1 MTTLSLGPVARPSR
15 INAIDVARGFAL
27 LGILAVNIKFFAEP
41 FGAMMQLA
49 PPEGVGNMIVHYFT
63 KIFCEGKFYP
73 LFSMLFGMGLML
85 QRGRAEDA
93 GRSIYKPYLRRLA
106 ALFFLGLG
114 HALLLWYGDI
124 LFVYS
129 LAGTV
134 LLFLSSCRPKTL
146 LIVGGAFL
154 FLSLTLSGG
163 FAALNMYNLEQMK
176 QVEAEKTAKASE
188 SATPKPDGASTG
200 EPGTPPAA
208 QTPATTPA
216 TTPET
221 SSAAPESDAADAPKG
236 DASTPAADSL
246 SANSAG
252 GDAAGANGAGVPR
265 DQDFERFL
273 ERTFSPEIAEFFK
286 KLAKGKVTGGPK
298 DALWMA
304 AEESAYRDGGFLSA
318 LAIRALSWG
327 IFLIVCVVGFFWQ
340 VGALFCLGGAL
351 LKLRFFDPDRAHWRK
366 RAIALGVV
374 LGLPLSLVGVFGLNM
389 FPDHKVMA
397 GVAMNFGI
405 NLGGPLMALAY
416 ISIWAT
422 LVERGV
428 FSGLTRALANAGRM
442 ALTNYL
448 CQTLICT
455 TIFYWYGFGLFGSF
469 NEVQRLGVVLAVY
482 AVELAW
488 SAWWLTRFRFGPMEW
503 LWRTITYWKLQPM
516 NRAE

>member
-1 MTTLSLGPVARPSR
+1 MSTLSLGPVARQSR
-15 INAIDVARGFAL
+15 ISAIDVARGFAL
-27 LGILAVNIKFFAEP
+27 LGILSVNIKFFAEP
-41 FGAMMQLA
+41 FGQMMQLA

-85 QRGRAEDA
+85 QRGRADEA

-124 LFVYS
+124 LFLYS

-134 LLFLSSCRPKTL
+134 LLFLSSCRPRTL
-146 LIVGGAFL
+146 LIVGSVFL

-176 QVEAEKTAKASE
+176 QAETEKKTKAAKDATTPGTEAPLQADAS
-188 SATPKPDGASTG
+188 
-200 EPGTPPAA
+200 TPPA
-208 QTPATTPA
+208 ATTPA
-216 TTPET
+216 T
-221 SSAAPESDAADAPKG
+221 SSASPESDAAIAPKG
-236 DASTPAADSL
+236 DASTPSGDAL
-246 SANSAG
+246 SAKTTTGA
-252 GDAAGANGAGVPR
+252 AAGANAGGGASN
-265 DQDFERFL
+265 QDFERFL
-273 ERTFSPEIAEFFK
+273 DRTFSPKVAEFFRK
-286 KLAKGKVTGGPK
+286 MTQSKVTGGPK

-351 LKLRFFDPDRAHWRK
+351 LKLRFFDPDRAHWRR
-366 RAIALGVV
+366 RAIVLGVV
-374 LGLPLSLVGVFGLNM
+374 LGLPLSLVGVFGM
-389 FPDHKVMA
+389 SFFPNHKVLA
-397 GVAMNFGI
+397 GVAMNFGV

-422 LVERGV
+422 LVERGAL
-428 FSGLTRALANAGRM
+428 SGVTRVLANTGRM

-469 NEVQRLGVVLAVY
+469 NDVQRFGVVLAVY

-488 SAWWLTRFRFGPMEW
+488 SSWWLARFRFGPMEW

-516 NRAE
+516 RRDP

>member
-1 MTTLSLGPVARPSR
+1 MSTLSLGPVARPSR

-27 LGILAVNIKFFAEP
+27 LGILSVNIKFFAEP
-41 FGAMMQLA
+41 FGAMMQLT
-49 PPEGVGNMIVHYFT
+49 PPDGLGNVIVHYFT

-106 ALFFLGLG
+106 ALFLIGLS

-134 LLFLSSCRPKTL
+134 LLLLSWCRPRTL
-146 LIVGGAFL
+146 LIVAGAFL

-163 FAALNMYNLEQMK
+163 FAALNMYNLEKLQEI
-176 QVEAEKTAKASE
+176 EAAKKAKA
-188 SATPKPDGASTG
+188 A
-200 EPGTPPAA
+200 
-208 QTPATTPA
+208 
-216 TTPET
+216 ET
-221 SSAAPESDAADAPKG
+221 EQAGDSSAAPETLN
-236 DASTPAADSL
+236 STPSEQK
-246 SANSAG
+246 
-252 GDAAGANGAGVPR
+252 AAGESTAAPASVPAEASKSPAR
-265 DQDFERFL
+265 DQDLEEFL
-273 ERTFSPEIAEFFK
+273 DRTFSPEVAGFFK
-286 KLAKGKVTGGPK
+286 KMAAGKVTGGPK

-304 AEESAYRDGGFLSA
+304 AEESAYRDGGFASA

-340 VGALFCLGGAL
+340 VGALFCFGAAIV
-351 LKLRFFDPDRAHWRK
+351 KLRFFDADRAAWRK

-374 LGLPLSLVGVFGLNM
+374 LGLPLSLVGVFGMSLLPN
-389 FPDHKVMA
+389 HKIIA
-397 GVAMNFGI
+397 GVAMNVGV
-405 NLGGPLMALAY
+405 NLGGPLLALAY
-416 ISIWAT
+416 ISVWAT
-422 LVERGV
+422 LVEKGV
-428 FSGLTRALANAGRM
+428 VSGLTRALANAGRM

-455 TIFYWYGFGLFGSF
+455 TIFYWYGFGLFGTF
-469 NEVQRLGVVLAVY
+469 NDVQRLGVVLAVY

-488 SAWWLTRFRFGPMEW
+488 SSWWLARFRFGPMEW

-516 NRAE
+516 KREA

>member
-49 PPEGVGNMIVHYFT
+49 PPEGIGNMIVHYFT

-85 QRGRAEDA
+85 QRGRADEA
-93 GRSIYKPYLRRLA
+93 GRSIYKPYLRRLV
-106 ALFFLGLG
+106 ALFLIGLS

-146 LIVGGAFL
+146 LIVGSVFL

-163 FAALNMYNLEQMK
+163 FQALNMYNLEQKK
-176 QVEAEKTAKASE
+176 QAEQKAE
-188 SATPKPDGASTG
+188 TGGSATPKPEGANAG
-200 EPGTPPAA
+200 EAGTPPAA
-208 QTPATTPA
+208 ALPATAPA
-216 TTPET
+216 TSGE
-221 SSAAPESDAADAPKG
+221 APATDAAN
-236 DASTPAADSL
+236 AATG
-246 SANSAG
+246 A
-252 GDAAGANGAGVPR
+252 AAGANAGGGASN
-265 DQDFERFL
+265 QDFERFL
-273 ERTFSPEIAEFFK
+273 DRTFSPKVAEFFK
-286 KLAKGKVTGGPK
+286 KMTQGKVTGGPK
-298 DALWMA
+298 ESLWMA
-304 AEESAYRDGGFLSA
+304 AEESAYRDGGFFSA

-366 RAIALGVV
+366 RAFVLGVV
-374 LGLPLSLVGVFGLNM
+374 LGLPLSVVGVFGLDMLPN
-389 FPDHKVMA
+389 HKVIA
-397 GVAMNFGI
+397 GVAMSFGI

-488 SAWWLTRFRFGPMEW
+488 SAWWLARFRFGPMEW
-503 LWRTITYWKLQPM
+503 LWRTITYWKSQPM

>member
-1 MTTLSLGPVARPSR
+1 VKPVSRPRYRHHRCTSHGTGHVR
-15 INAIDVARGFAL
+15 RSASNRRRQRAAT
-27 LGILAVNIKFFAEP
+27 
-41 FGAMMQLA
+41 GA
-49 PPEGVGNMIVHYFT
+49 
-63 KIFCEGKFYP
+63 
-73 LFSMLFGMGLML
+73 
-85 QRGRAEDA
+85 
-93 GRSIYKPYLRRLA
+93 
-106 ALFFLGLG
+106 
-114 HALLLWYGDI
+114 
-124 LFVYS
+124 
-129 LAGTV
+129 
-134 LLFLSSCRPKTL
+134 
-146 LIVGGAFL
+146 
-154 FLSLTLSGG
+154 
-163 FAALNMYNLEQMK
+163 
-176 QVEAEKTAKASE
+176 
-188 SATPKPDGASTG
+188 
-200 EPGTPPAA
+200 
-208 QTPATTPA
+208 
-216 TTPET
+216 
-221 SSAAPESDAADAPKG
+221 
-236 DASTPAADSL
+236 
-246 SANSAG
+246 
-252 GDAAGANGAGVPR
+252 AAGANAGGGAGN
-265 DQDFERFL
+265 QDFERFL
-273 ERTFSPEIAEFFK
+273 DRTFSPKVAEFFK
-286 KLAKGKVTGGPK
+286 KMTQGKVTGGPK

-304 AEESAYRDGGFLSA
+304 AEESAYRDGGFFSA

-366 RAIALGVV
+366 RAFVLGVV
-374 LGLPLSLVGVFGLNM
+374 LGLPLSVVGVFGLDMLPN
-389 FPDHKVMA
+389 HKVIA
-397 GVAMNFGI
+397 GVAMSFGI

-488 SAWWLTRFRFGPMEW
+488 SAWWLARFRFGPMEW

>member
-27 LGILAVNIKFFAEP
+27 LGILSVNIKFFAEP
-41 FGAMMQLA
+41 FGQVMQLA

-85 QRGRAEDA
+85 QRGRADEA

-106 ALFFLGLG
+106 ALFLMGLS

-134 LLFLSSCRPKTL
+134 LLFLSSCRPRTL

-163 FAALNMYNLEQMK
+163 FAALNMFNLEQMK
-176 QVEAEKTAKASE
+176 QVEQKGEAGESVTAK
-188 SATPKPDGASTG
+188 PGGASAG
-200 EPGTPPAA
+200 EAGTPPAIP
-208 QTPATTPA
+208 TPHAP
-216 TTPET
+216 P
-221 SSAAPESDAADAPKG
+221 AAPPTTSGDEPGADAASAPKG
-236 DASTPAADSL
+236 DASTPAGDAP
-246 SANSAG
+246 SANTAT
-252 GDAAGANGAGVPR
+252 GDATGASGAGVPR

-273 ERTFSPEIAEFFK
+273 DRTFSPKVAEFFK
-286 KLAKGKVTGGPK
+286 KLTRQKVTGGPK

-304 AEESAYRDGGFLSA
+304 AEESAYRDGGFASA

-366 RAIALGVV
+366 RAIVVGVV
-374 LGLPLSLVGVFGLNM
+374 LGLPLSLLGVFGMSL
-389 FPDHKVMA
+389 FPNHKVLA

-416 ISIWAT
+416 ISICAT

-428 FSGLTRALANAGRM
+428 LSGLTRALANAGRM

-455 TIFYWYGFGLFGSF
+455 TIFYWYGLGLFGSF

-488 SAWWLTRFRFGPMEW
+488 SAWWLARFRFGPMEW
-503 LWRTITYWKLQPM
+503 LWRTITYWKSQPM

>member
-1 MTTLSLGPVARPSR
+1 MSTHSLGPVARPSR

-27 LGILAVNIKFFAEP
+27 LGILSVNIKFFAEP
-41 FGAMMQLA
+41 FGAMMQLT
-49 PPEGVGNMIVHYFT
+49 PPDGLGNTVVHFFT

-106 ALFFLGLG
+106 ALFLIGLS

-134 LLFLSSCRPKTL
+134 LLLLSWCRPRTL
-146 LIVGGAFL
+146 LIVAGAFL

-163 FAALNMYNLEQMK
+163 FAALNMYNLEKLQEI
-176 QVEAEKTAKASE
+176 EAAKKAKA
-188 SATPKPDGASTG
+188 A
-200 EPGTPPAA
+200 
-208 QTPATTPA
+208 
-216 TTPET
+216 ET
-221 SSAAPESDAADAPKG
+221 EQAGDSSAAPETLN
-236 DASTPAADSL
+236 STPSEQK
-246 SANSAG
+246 
-252 GDAAGANGAGVPR
+252 AAGESTAAPASVPAEASKSPAR
-265 DQDFERFL
+265 DQDLEEFL
-273 ERTFSPEIAEFFK
+273 DRTFSPEVAGFFK
-286 KLAKGKVTGGPK
+286 KMAAGKVTGGPK

-304 AEESAYRDGGFLSA
+304 AEESAYRDGGFASA

-340 VGALFCLGGAL
+340 VGALFCFGAAIV
-351 LKLRFFDPDRAHWRK
+351 KLRFFDADRAAWRK

-374 LGLPLSLVGVFGLNM
+374 LGLPLSLVGVFGMSLLPN
-389 FPDHKVMA
+389 HKIIA
-397 GVAMNFGI
+397 GVAMNLGV

-416 ISIWAT
+416 ISVCAT
-422 LVERGV
+422 LVERGEV
-428 FSGLTRALANAGRM
+428 TGVTRALANAGRM

-455 TIFYWYGFGLFGSF
+455 TIFYWYGFGLFGTF
-469 NEVQRLGVVLAVY
+469 NDVQRLGVVLAVY

-488 SAWWLTRFRFGPMEW
+488 SSWWLARFRFGPMEW
-503 LWRTITYWKLQPM
+503 LWRTITYWKPQPM
-516 NRAE
+516 KREG

>member
-1 MTTLSLGPVARPSR
+1 MSTLSLGPVARQSR

-27 LGILAVNIKFFAEP
+27 LGILSVNITFFAEP
-41 FGAMMQLA
+41 FGQMMQLA
-49 PPEGVGNMIVHYFT
+49 PPEGVGNIIVHYFT

-85 QRGRAEDA
+85 QRGRADEA

-134 LLFLSSCRPKTL
+134 LLFLSSCRPRTL
-146 LIVGGAFL
+146 MIVGGAFL

-176 QVEAEKTAKASE
+176 QVEAEKKAKEAAAETA
-188 SATPKPDGASTG
+188 T
-200 EPGTPPAA
+200 
-208 QTPATTPA
+208 
-216 TTPET
+216 
-221 SSAAPESDAADAPKG
+221 PKG
-236 DASTPAADSL
+236 DASTHSGDEPSGTAASGE
-246 SANSAG
+246 SAPG
-252 GDAAGANGAGVPR
+252 KTAGASDGGGAR
-265 DQDFERFL
+265 DQDFEQFL
-273 ERTFSPEIAEFFK
+273 DRTFSPKVAEFFK
-286 KLAKGKVTGGPK
+286 KMKQGKVTGGPK

-304 AEESAYRDGGFLSA
+304 AEESAYRDGGFFSA

-351 LKLRFFDPDRAHWRK
+351 LKLRFFDPDRTHWRK
-366 RAIALGVV
+366 RAIVLGVA
-374 LGLPLSLVGVFGLNM
+374 LGLPLSVVGVFALNM
-389 FPDHKVMA
+389 LPDHKVIA
-397 GVAMNFGI
+397 GVAMNFGV
-405 NLGGPLMALAY
+405 NVGGPLMALAY

-428 FSGLTRALANAGRM
+428 LSGLTRVLANTGRM

-448 CQTLICT
+448 GQTLICT
-455 TIFYWYGFGLFGSF
+455 TIFYWYGFGLFGTF
-469 NEVQRLGVVLAVY
+469 NDVQRFGVVLAVY

-488 SAWWLTRFRFGPMEW
+488 SSWWLARFRFGPMEW

-516 NRAE
+516 RRDP